1 VDLGLDRLADD
12 YLTET
17 LTANPFNATTAGVPG
32 YDAEVPDPSRTAAL
46 TSARRLDSIAERAS
60 AIDPSALAPSDR
72 TTQAV
77 LVATARNESAQMVA
91 ALDEFAVSATTIGA
105 QTALISIVPRAPLV
119 SEQHA
124 LDYLARCAKLGGWL
138 DGVGERYLQAARA
151 GRTPTESG
159 TRQAVAQIDA
169 LLQAPVESDPIVA
182 ATLPPD
188 LAHDGLPAAVAE
200 VVATVVRPALRR
212 LRATMQ
218 EDLLPVSRP
227 DDRVGVCHVPGG
239 REGYAAAVRAH
250 TTTTLSPDEIHAI
263 GVDLVR
269 GLRDELSEL
278 GGRALGV
285 SEVDAVLDRLRHDPA
300 LRFRE
305 AGEIVASATTALARA
320 NEALPDRFHAYDIA
334 ACVVTEMSEFEASDS
349 VLGYYIPPA
358 TDGSRPGM
366 HCVNTHSPTQRP
378 RFEYE
383 TLAFHESV
391 PGHHLQTAIAQGLT
405 QLPMFRRVGYLPAYS
420 EGWALY
426 TERLCDE
433 MGLYSSD
440 LERLGMLSFDAWR
453 ACRLVVDTGMHHL
466 GWSRRQAIDYMLANT
481 ALSPGNIANE
491 VDRYVA
497 WPGQALAYMIGRLRI
512 RSLREE
518 LEGQPGSGFEVRD
531 FHDAVLRH
539 GAVPLDVLEAEVRAD
554 DRLPHPG
561 RQAPGAG
568 EGS

>member
-1 VDLGLDRLADD
+1 MDLGLDRLADD
-12 YLTET
+12 YLNVT
-17 LTANPFNATTAGVPG
+17 LTLNPFNATVAGVPG
-32 YDAEVPDPSRTAAL
+32 YDAEVPDPSRSAAL
-46 TSARRLDSIAERAS
+46 AAARRLDEIAGRAG
-60 AIDPSALAPSDR
+60 AVDPSALAPEDR

-77 LVATARNESAQMVA
+77 LVATARNESAQLVA

-105 QTALISIVPRAPLV
+105 QTALIATVPRAPLV
-119 SEQHA
+119 SERHA
-124 LDYLARCAKLGGWL
+124 ADYLARCAKLGGWL
-138 DGVGERYLQAARA
+138 DGVGERYRQAARA

-159 TRQAVAQIDA
+159 TRQTIAQIDA
-169 LLQAPVESDPIVA
+169 LLRAPVEGDPIVA
-182 ATLPPD
+182 ATRRPDPPR
-188 LAHDGLPAAVAE
+188 DGLPAEVAE
-200 VVATVVRPALRR
+200 LVATVVRPALQR
-212 LRATMQ
+212 LRTTLH

-250 TTTTLSPDEIHAI
+250 TTTDLSPEEIHAV

-269 GLRDELSEL
+269 GLREELAEL
-278 GGRALGV
+278 GGRALGT

-305 AGEIVASATTALARA
+305 AGEILASATAALARA
-320 NEALPDRFHAYDIA
+320 NEALPDRFHTYDLAPCI
-334 ACVVTEMSEFEASDS
+334 VTEMSEFEATDS
-349 VLGYYIPPA
+349 VLGYYVPPA

-391 PGHHLQTAIAQGLT
+391 PGHHLQAAIAQGLT
-405 QLPMFRRVGYLPAYS
+405 ELPMFRRVGYLPAYS

-433 MGLYSSD
+433 MGLYTGD

-466 GWSRRQAIDYMLANT
+466 GWSRQRAIDYMLANT
-481 ALSPGNIANE
+481 ALSPGNVANE
-491 VDRYVA
+491 VDRYIA

-518 LEGQPGSGFEVRD
+518 LEAQAGPRLDLRD

-554 DRLPHPG
+554 DRLPRPG
-561 RQAPGAG
+561 REAPGVRP
-568 EGS
+568 GS

>member
-12 YLTET
+12 YLNVT
-17 LTANPFNATTAGVPG
+17 LTLNPFNATVAGVPG
-32 YDAEVPDPSRTAAL
+32 YDAEVPDPSRSAAL
-46 TSARRLDSIAERAS
+46 AAARRLDEIAGRAG
-60 AIDPSALAPSDR
+60 AVDPSALAPEDR

-77 LVATARNESAQMVA
+77 LVATARNESAQLVA

-105 QTALISIVPRAPLV
+105 QTALIATVPRAPLV
-119 SEQHA
+119 SERHA
-124 LDYLARCAKLGGWL
+124 ADYLARCAKLGGWL
-138 DGVGERYLQAARA
+138 DGVGERYRQAARA

-159 TRQAVAQIDA
+159 TRQTIAQIDA
-169 LLQAPVESDPIVA
+169 LLRAPVEGDPIVA
-182 ATLPPD
+182 ATRRPDPPR
-188 LAHDGLPAAVAE
+188 DGLPAEVAE
-200 VVATVVRPALRR
+200 LVATVVRPALQR
-212 LRATMQ
+212 LRTTLH

-250 TTTTLSPDEIHAI
+250 TTTALSPDEIHAV

-269 GLRDELSEL
+269 RLREELAEL
-278 GGRALGV
+278 GGRALGT

-305 AGEIVASATTALARA
+305 AGEILASATAALARA
-320 NEALPDRFHAYDIA
+320 NEALPDRFHTYDLAPCI
-334 ACVVTEMSEFEASDS
+334 VTEMSEFEATDS
-349 VLGYYIPPA
+349 VLGYYVPPA

-391 PGHHLQTAIAQGLT
+391 PGHHLQAAIAQGLT
-405 QLPMFRRVGYLPAYS
+405 ELPMFRRVGYLPAYS

-433 MGLYSSD
+433 MGLYTGD

-466 GWSRRQAIDYMLANT
+466 GWSRQRAIDYMLANT

-518 LEGQPGSGFEVRD
+518 LEAQAGPRLDLRD

-554 DRLPHPG
+554 DRLPCPG
-561 RQAPGAG
+561 REAPGVRP
-568 EGS
+568 GS

>member
-1 VDLGLDRLADD
+1 MPSTRQNGPLTSRSTSVLQHHDDRGRGSADVDLGLDRLADH

-285 SEVDAVLDRLRHDPA
+285 SEVDAVL
-300 LRFRE
+300 
-305 AGEIVASATTALARA
+305 
-320 NEALPDRFHAYDIA
+320 
-334 ACVVTEMSEFEASDS
+334 
-349 VLGYYIPPA
+349 GYYIPPA